1 MKEYI
6 LNTPND
12 FLNKLN
18 AKNQIEELVN
28 EINDLKKKYKK
39 LKKSHNKLQDEVETL
54 NKLLKDNTVK
64 EKISEPQ
71 RTCDDIF
78 IDRIIK
84 GEDTCST
91 DLHDIEVRWNR

>member
-28 EINDLKKKYKK
+28 EVNDLKKKYKK
-39 LKKSHNKLQDEVETL
+39 LKKSHNELQDRVETL
-54 NKLLKDNTVK
+54 NKLVKDNTTK
-64 EKISEPQ
+64 EKTSKPLA
-71 RTCDDIF
+71 TSDDIL
-78 IDRIIK
+78 IDRLIK
-84 GEDTCST
+84 GEDTCSS
-91 DLHDIEVRWNR
+91 DLHDIEVRWD

>member
-6 LNTPND
+6 LNTPSD

-28 EINDLKKKYKK
+28 EVNDLKKKYKK
-39 LKKSHNKLQDEVETL
+39 LKKSHNELQDRVETL
-54 NKLLKDNTVK
+54 NELVKDNTSK
-64 EKISEPQ
+64 EKISKPLV
-71 RTCDDIF
+71 TSDDIL
-78 IDRIIK
+78 IDKLIK

-91 DLHDIEVRWNR
+91 DLHNIEVRWD

>member
-28 EINDLKKKYKK
+28 EVNDLKKKHEK
-39 LKKSHNKLQDEVETL
+39 LKKNHNELQNKVEML
-54 NKLLKDNTVK
+54 NNNRNEDIKMSL
-64 EKISEPQ
+64 IMH
-71 RTCDDIF
+71 DD
-78 IDRIIK
+78 
-84 GEDTCST
+84 
-91 DLHDIEVRWNR
+91 LY

>member
-1 MKEYI
+1 MNKYN

-18 AKNQIEELVN
+18 AKNQIEELVS
-28 EINDLKKKYKK
+28 EVKDLKKKYKK

-54 NKLLKDNTVK
+54 NKLVKDNTAK
-64 EKISEPQ
+64 EKTSKPLA
-71 RTCDDIF
+71 TSDDIF

-84 GEDTCST
+84 GEDTCSS
-91 DLHDIEVRWNR
+91 DLHEIEVRWD